1 MSDLS
6 VSYNATG
13 PVPKTSEELRSQ
25 LVAQATELSPGITT
39 DLPGSL
45 IEDIVSTDVG
55 ALIICDQIRVD
66 LINSVG
72 PLKANQYMLNLLAQ
86 QSGIAE
92 QKTQGS
98 TTVPVTFTGPAGFVM
113 PEGFLVS
120 DGTYTYALNDATII
134 PASGVSSAATCE
146 ATTTGSWSVPVGSV
160 NQIITSLPSDVTVTC
175 SNLVAG
181 TPGGA
186 AEKLYE
192 FRERVWEGQMS
203 TVQGYPGFIRQKLT
217 DVNNVQARMVSVVQD
232 GDHWVIMC
240 GGGDIY
246 EMAAAIY
253 KSAGDISRLK
263 GTDMNITGI
272 TNANPGVVTTD
283 ITHGFSTG
291 QVINVSGVT
300 GMSGINNVP
309 LTVTVLTPHTFSI
322 GIDTTSSG
330 AWTGGGVVTPN
341 LRNNV
346 VTVNDWPDNYL
357 IPFVI
362 PLQQLVTIKFE
373 WATESA
379 NYLTD
384 ATVSSLVSAPVV
396 QYVNGIFAG
405 KPMNINNIKDVFLQS
420 VNGTIDMSLITTL
433 NVVVTVN
440 GIITPADTGTNIIS
454 GDPYSYW
461 FIASDG
467 VIVDGI

>member
-6 VSYNATG
+6 VSYDAAG
-13 PVPKTSEELRSQ
+13 PVPKTSEELRAD
-25 LVAQATELSPGITT
+25 LVSRATELSPGITT

-55 ALIICDQIRVD
+55 ALIIADQIRVD

-72 PLKANQYMLNLLAQ
+72 PLKANMYMLNLLAQ
-86 QSGIAE
+86 QSGVSE
-92 QKTQGS
+92 QKTEGS
-98 TTVPVTFTGPAGFVM
+98 TTVPVVFGGPAGF
-113 PEGFLVS
+113 PIPQGFLVG
-120 DGTYTYALNDATII
+120 DGTYTYQVADVTVIN
-134 PASGVSSAATCE
+134 ASGFSAMVTAIATN
-146 ATTTGSWSVPVGSV
+146 TGSWAVPAGTV
-160 NQIITSLPSDVTVTC
+160 NQIQTSLPSEITLTC
-175 SNLVAG
+175 TNPVAG
-181 TPGGA
+181 TPGSA
-186 AEKLYE
+186 KETDYE

-217 DVNNVQARMVSVVQD
+217 DLSNVQARLVSVVQS
-232 GDHWVIMC
+232 GNSWIVMC

-246 EMAAAIY
+246 EMAGAIY

-263 GTDMNITGI
+263 GTDLNVTGI

-283 ITHGFSTG
+283 ITHGFSNG
-291 QVINVSGVT
+291 QVINITGVL

-309 LTVTVLTPHTFSI
+309 LTITVLSPHTFSI
-322 GIDTTSSG
+322 GINTTG
-330 AWTGGGVVTPN
+330 LGTWTGGGLVTPN

-346 VTVNDWPDNYL
+346 VTINDWPDDYL

-373 WATESA
+373 WATESV

-384 ATVSSLVSAPVV
+384 ATIASLVSQPVIN
-396 QYVNGIFAG
+396 YVNGIFAG
-405 KPMNINNIKDVFLQS
+405 KPMNINNVKDVFLQAI
-420 VNGTIDMSLITTL
+420 NGTLDMSLISTL
-433 NVVVTVN
+433 NVIVTVN
-440 GIITPADTGTNIIS
+440 GIITGVDAGTNIIS

-461 FIASDG
+461 YIASNG

>member
-6 VSYNATG
+6 VSYDAAG
-13 PVPKTSEELRSQ
+13 PVPKTADELRSD
-25 LVAQATELSPGITT
+25 LVSRATALSPGITT

-45 IEDIVSTDVG
+45 IEDMASTGTG
-55 ALIICDQIRVD
+55 ALLVADQIRVD
-66 LINSVG
+66 MINSVG
-72 PLKANQYMLNLLAQ
+72 PLKANQYLLNLLAQ
-86 QSGIAE
+86 QSGIAG

-98 TTVPVTFTGPAGFVM
+98 TTVPVTFNGPAGFVL

-120 DGTYTYALNDATII
+120 DGTYSYSLNDATII

-146 ATTTGSWSVPVGSV
+146 ATTTGTWSVPVGSV
-160 NQIITSLPSDVTVTC
+160 TQVITSLPSDITITC
-175 SNLVAG
+175 TNLVAG

-186 AEKLYE
+186 SETLYE
-192 FRERVWEGQMS
+192 FRERVCEGQMS

-217 DVNNVQARMVSVVQD
+217 DVNNVQARMVSVVQS
-232 GDHWVIMC
+232 GDHWIIMC

-263 GTDMNITGI
+263 GTDLNITGI

-291 QVINVSGVT
+291 QVINVTGVT

-330 AWTGGGVVTPN
+330 AWTGGGMVTPN

-362 PLQQLVTIKFE
+362 PLQQLVTIKFQ

-384 ATVSSLVSAPVV
+384 ATIASLVSAPVI
-396 QYVNGIFAG
+396 QYVNGIYAG
-405 KPMNINNIKDVFLQS
+405 RPMNINNIKDVFLQS
-420 VNGTIDMSLITTL
+420 VNDTLDMSLITTL

-440 GIITPADTGTNIIS
+440 GIITSVDAGTNIIS

>member
-6 VSYNATG
+6 VSYDAAG
-13 PVPKTSEELRSQ
+13 PVPKTADELRSD
-25 LVAQATELSPGITT
+25 LVSRATALSPGITT

-45 IEDIVSTDVG
+45 IEDMASTGTG
-55 ALIICDQIRVD
+55 ALLVADQIRVD

-72 PLKANQYMLNLLAQ
+72 PLKANQYLLNLLAQ
-86 QSGIAE
+86 QSGISA
-92 QKTQGS
+92 QKSEGS
-98 TTVPVTFTGPAGFVM
+98 TNVSVQFTGPSGFVI
-113 PEGFLVS
+113 PQGFLVS
-120 DGTYTYALNDATII
+120 DGTYTYSLSDATII
-134 PASGVSSAATCE
+134 PASGVSSLATCE
-146 ATTTGSWSVPVGSV
+146 ATLNGSWAVPVGSV
-160 NQIITSLPSDVTVTC
+160 NQILTSLPSDITITC
-175 SNLVAG
+175 TNPTAG

-186 AEKLYE
+186 EETLYE

-217 DVNNVQARMVSVVQD
+217 DVNNVQARMVSVVQS

-263 GTDMNITGI
+263 GADLNITGI

-291 QVINVSGVT
+291 QVINVTGVT
-300 GMSGINNVP
+300 GMSGINNVS
-309 LTVTVLTPHTFSI
+309 LTITVLTPQTFSI

-330 AWTGGGVVTPN
+330 AWAGGGVVTPN

-357 IPFVI
+357 IPLVI

-384 ATVSSLVSAPVV
+384 ATVASLVSTPVI
-396 QYVNGIFAG
+396 QYVNGIYAG

-440 GIITPADTGTNIIS
+440 GIITSADPGTNIIS

>member
-6 VSYNATG
+6 VSYDATG
-13 PVPKTSEELRSQ
+13 PVPKTSEELRNE
-25 LVAQATELSPGITT
+25 LVARATALSPGLTT

-72 PLKANQYMLNLLAQ
+72 PLKANKYLLDLLAQ

-98 TTVPVTFTGPAGFVM
+98 TTVPVTFNGPAGFVL

-134 PASGVSSAATCE
+134 PESGVSSAATCE

-160 NQIITSLPSDVTVTC
+160 NQVITSLPSDITITC

-186 AEKLYE
+186 EEKIYE

-217 DVNNVQARMVSVVQD
+217 DMNNVQARMVSVVQD
-232 GDHWVIMC
+232 GDRWVIMC

-263 GTDMNITGI
+263 GTDLNITGI

-291 QVINVSGVT
+291 QVINVTGVN

-309 LTVTVLTPHTFSI
+309 LTITVLTPHTFSI
-322 GIDTTSSG
+322 GINTTSSG
-330 AWTGGGVVTPN
+330 TWTSGGVVTPN

-362 PLQQLVTIKFE
+362 PLQQLVTVKFE
-373 WATESA
+373 WATESV

-384 ATVSSLVSAPVV
+384 ATVASLVSSPVI
-396 QYVNGIFAG
+396 QYINGIYAG

-440 GIITPADTGTNIIS
+440 GIITSADAGTNIIS

-467 VIVDGI
+467 VIVGGI